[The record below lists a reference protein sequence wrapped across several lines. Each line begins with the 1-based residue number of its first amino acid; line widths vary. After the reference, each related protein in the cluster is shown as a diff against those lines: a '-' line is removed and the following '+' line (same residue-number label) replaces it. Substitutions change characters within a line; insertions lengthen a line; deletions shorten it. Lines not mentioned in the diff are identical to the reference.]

1 MSHVSHM
8 FEERHTHESGGEWE
22 QRESNHASAWVSSH
36 MWMSHVSHVNEPH
49 IQIESRHIF
58 EWVMSRTNQLESASS
73 DTKGTTIMQS
83 KCGSV
88 LQQCVAA
95 CCSVLQRGV
104 LCCSNIKGTTI
115 VQSNYSRHT
124 FELVMSHMWM
134 SHVTHVNDSCHTHE
148 SGGEWEQRCKGQHHS
163 AVEARTPKRSSSAAP
178 PQNSTSSPV

>member
-1 MSHVSHM
+1 MSHTYKLSYV
-8 FEERHTHESGGEWE
+8 TYLNESCHARISWRVQAAT
-22 QRESNHASAWVSSH
+22 QRAPPSCNQSVAVCCSN
-36 MWMSHVSHVNEPH
+36 
-49 IQIESRHIF
+49 
-58 EWVMSRTNQLESASS
+58 
-73 DTKGTTIMQS
+73 
-83 KCGSV
+83 V
-88 LQQCVAA
+88 LQRVAA